1 MSELSYSIQKK
12 KQENSKYL
20 YKNNEQGSQIFI
32 FEIVLKDDENEVN
45 TIRKIK
51 KGNQGNLISSG
62 DSVLYQ
68 KIEKVNISVLD
79 TNNMN
84 DQINAKISIDHSA
97 TYTTYV
103 THDIY
108 LEFNKN
114 SKGFL
119 ECNYNIP
126 SY

>member
-1 MSELSYSIQKK
+1 MFTQT
-12 KQENSKYL
+12 QV
-20 YKNNEQGSQIFI
+20 
-32 FEIVLKDDENEVN
+32 FERQPMVRVEDA
-45 TIRKIK
+45 
-51 KGNQGNLISSG
+51 GGNLIVGGS
-62 DSVLYQ
+62 YQ
-68 KIEKVNISVLD
+68 VTVSVLD
-79 TNNMN
+79 TNNIN
-84 DQINAKISIDHSA
+84 DQINVKISIDHSA

-103 THDIY
+103 SHEIY

>member
-1 MSELSYSIQKK
+1 MSEITYTIQKK
-12 KQENSKYL
+12 KQENSKCL
-20 YKNNEQGSQIFI
+20 YKNNEHGSQIFI
-32 FEIVLKDDENEVN
+32 FEVVLKDDDNEIN

-51 KGNQGNLISSG
+51 KGNQGNLISST
-62 DSVLYQ
+62 DSILYQ
-68 KIEKVNISVLD
+68 KIDQVKVSVLD
-79 TNNMN
+79 TNNIN

-103 THDIY
+103 SHEIY

>member
-51 KGNQGNLISSG
+51 KGNQGNLISST
-62 DSVLYQ
+62 DSILYQ

-84 DQINAKISIDHSA
+84 DQINAKVSIDHLA